1 MYGTKE
7 AADLLGVKQDTVK
20 KYCKKFSLGIKIG
33 KTWILSDEELAIIT
47 AKRPDKNPDKKTLK
61 KAKNRL

>member
-47 AKRPDKNPDKKTLK
+47 AKRPDKNPDKKTLN